1 MASPQTSRNH
11 PRYYGL
17 TDIVFKD
24 KLYKFGN
31 SFRYETKRHSTEL
44 YTYFM
49 GKQEKQRVK
58 VSLQWYIKVKT
69 EL

>member
-1 MASPQTSRNH
+1 MDLQILYLRISYINLETLS
-11 PRYYGL
+11 GM
-17 TDIVFKD
+17 
-24 KLYKFGN
+24 KLK
-31 SFRYETKRHSTEL
+31 